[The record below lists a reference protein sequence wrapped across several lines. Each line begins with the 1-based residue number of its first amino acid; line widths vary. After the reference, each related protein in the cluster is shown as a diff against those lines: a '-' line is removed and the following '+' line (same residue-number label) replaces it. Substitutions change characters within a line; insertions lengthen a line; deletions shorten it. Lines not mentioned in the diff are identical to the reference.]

1 MALPLLR
8 EMNRFKTTILS
19 FCVCAFCVVYA
30 INIIKRK
37 RTFDKHILKKKI
49 ITEEPKSS
57 KFITFD
63 RTCWIVPLKEY
74 ASFTDFFGIRTENDV
89 FVFDKN
95 CPSVFSPGKTI
106 EIINLFSEN
115 ELKIG
120 MYYLKHQQ
128 ASKSNVSLIR
138 EPFLFDL
145 KTMMSSG
152 SMSS

>member
-1 MALPLLR
+1 MALTLLK
-8 EMNRFKTTILS
+8 EVNKFKTSIFS
-19 FCVCAFCVVYA
+19 FCLCVLCIVYA
-30 INIIKRK
+30 IKIIKK
-37 RTFDKHILKKKI
+37 KSAFNKHILKKKI
-49 ITEEPKSS
+49 IVVEPKSS

-63 RTCWIVPLKEY
+63 RTCWIIPLKEY
-74 ASFTDFFGIRTENDV
+74 ASFTNFFGLRTEKEV

-115 ELKIG
+115 ELKID
-120 MYYLKHQQ
+120 MYYIKHQQ
-128 ASKSNVSLIR
+128 VSKSNVSLIL

>member
-1 MALPLLR
+1 MCFMHRLCYKNNK
-8 EMNRFKTTILS
+8 EKEYFQQTYIE
-19 FCVCAFCVVYA
+19 
-30 INIIKRK
+30 
-37 RTFDKHILKKKI
+37 KKI
-49 ITEEPKSS
+49 IIVEPKSS

-74 ASFTDFFGIRTENDV
+74 ASFTNFFGIRTEKEV

-120 MYYLKHQQ
+120 MYYIKHQQ
-128 ASKSNVSLIR
+128 VSKSNVSLIL

-152 SMSS
+152 SMFS